1 MLISY
6 QVEAA
11 AEQLRLHSLMVTTVA
26 DEASLKP
33 TRVSSLIAT
42 HCLLAQ
48 QKLRKQANKSL
59 EMERRQ
65 RAAQHKVKAL
75 PRKRWG
81 RAPRFLVS
89 SGKASRRL
97 STCCGGVLF
106 QVLQGVGSLEHRYQT
121 EALHDE
127 VSMALLGIE
136 DHFQG
141 KGFHSTVHD
150 LIQDS
155 VPGHRP
161 PEACDSAAPNRPKPR
176 LLE

>member
-1 MLISY
+1 
-6 QVEAA
+6 
-11 AEQLRLHSLMVTTVA
+11 MVTTVA

-33 TRVSSLIAT
+33 TRVSSLIDT

-65 RAAQHKVKAL
+65 QAAQHKVKAL

-81 RAPRFLVS
+81 RAPHFLVVS

-106 QVLQGVGSLEHRYQT
+106 QVLQDVGSLEHRYQT

-150 LIQDS
+150 LLQDA
-155 VPGHRP
+155 VPGRRP
-161 PEACDSAAPNRPKPR
+161 PEACDSAARNGPEPR